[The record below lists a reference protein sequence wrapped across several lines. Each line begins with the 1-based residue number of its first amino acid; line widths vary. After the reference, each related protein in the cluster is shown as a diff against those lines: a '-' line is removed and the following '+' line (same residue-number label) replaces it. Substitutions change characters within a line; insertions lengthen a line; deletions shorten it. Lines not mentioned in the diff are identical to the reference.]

1 LHERITRLHQYL
13 SPKGYQTNCMALLA
27 DPVGSMDAP
36 VSRLGPL
43 VMQKDSQSLRAS
55 QVIVMKL

>member
-1 LHERITRLHQYL
+1 
-13 SPKGYQTNCMALLA
+13 MALLA